1 MPWGVGR
8 MPPELFRTER
18 LTMRRPE
25 PADLDAVLDGGA
37 RDPDTN
43 ADEPAGPD
51 FDRADSRARLQVGW
65 TSAPPHGSASPNSRI
80 GVAKLTD
87 RRSSVRH
94 GH

>member
-1 MPWGVGR
+1 

-43 ADEPAGPD
+43 AYEPAGPD
-51 FDRADSRARLQVGW
+51 LDRADSRDRFQGRMDECA
-65 TSAPPHGSASPNSRI
+65 ASRI
-80 GVAKLTD
+80 GVTKLTD
-87 RRSSVRH
+87 RRHQTH
-94 GH
+94 GSA